1 MQRLSKKI
9 AADISQSLGKTQ
21 SEEEVIAYGLLGFFQ
36 LISNI
41 GLTLFFGWLFGVPY
55 LALLLSVSVSMLRR
69 FSGGAHAE
77 TLNLCTLVGLFYSV
91 FFAKLSVYLAYSTIN
106 IVILYGFSAL
116 ILLSSWYVV
125 WARAPVDSPQKPIRS
140 IEKKQRMRKGSFQV
154 LIFLTLSVLGLFI
167 IGCSYKAVMP
177 YGLSIVFGVVWQAF
191 SLTEPGAKF
200 LSNLDKKLSVQR
212 R

>member
-9 AADISQSLGKTQ
+9 AADISQSLGKTE

-41 GLTLFFGWLFGVPY
+41 GLTLFFGWLFRVPY

-91 FFAKLSVYLAYSTIN
+91 FFAQLSVYLAYSTIN
-106 IVILYGFSAL
+106 KVILYGFSAL

-154 LIFLTLSVLGLFI
+154 LIFLTLNVIGLFI
-167 IGCSYKAVMP
+167 IGCSYSAVMP
-177 YGLSIVFGVVWQAF
+177 YGFSIVFGVLWQAF

-200 LSNLDKKLSVQR
+200 LSNLDKKLSVKR

>member
-41 GLTLFFGWLFGVPY
+41 GLTLFFGWLFRVPY

-106 IVILYGFSAL
+106 KVILYGFSAL

-154 LIFLTLSVLGLFI
+154 LIFLTLNVIGLFI
-167 IGCSYKAVMP
+167 IGCSYSAVMP
-177 YGLSIVFGVVWQAF
+177 YGFSIVFGVLWQAF

-200 LSNLDKKLSVQR
+200 LSNLDKKLSVKR